1 MFEFLACDRECE
13 AMIAADQAPDVTLH
27 EPSEVA
33 DFIQALGISDHELEL
48 IAIVT
53 GWQKRSPR
61 KITADALLSSLC
73 AQCHGGTASFND
85 IATALDAAAGRQ
97 PSRQSVA
104 ERFAQPC
111 LRLIQTV
118 LRLAIDGRFTTSML
132 EDTPAQGVLHP
143 YSRVLVQ
150 DSTIIEL
157 PGWLFDTFSG
167 VANGANQVCNARI
180 QATYDL
186 KHMGFEAFSIDAY
199 SKNDV
204 SAAPE
209 LELRPG
215 DLVLRDRG
223 YLSVGEMQRYQQ
235 AGAYFIYLHKT
246 EAIYRWCAE

>member
-1 MFEFLACDRECE
+1 MTTPK
-13 AMIAADQAPDVTLH
+13 QAPDVTLH
-27 EPSEVA
+27 QPRDVA
-33 DFIQALGISDHELEL
+33 EFIQALGISAHELEL

-61 KITADALLSSLC
+61 KITPAALLSALC
-73 AQCHGGTASFND
+73 AQCYGGTASFND
-85 IATALDAAAGRQ
+85 IASCLDGASGRQ

-111 LRLIQTV
+111 LRMVQTV
-118 LRLAIDGRFTTSML
+118 LRLAINNRVTTSL
-132 EDTPAQGVLHP
+132 QQDAPAQGLLKG

-167 VANGANQVCNARI
+167 VANGTHQVCNARI

-186 KHMGFEAFSIDAY
+186 KNMCFEAFSIDAY
-199 SKNDV
+199 SKNDLR
-204 SAAPE
+204 AAPE

-223 YLSVGEMQRYQQ
+223 LPHRGRDTAPSRGPSP
-235 AGAYFIYLHKT
+235 LHLP
-246 EAIYRWCAE
+246 A